1 MANIINPYRYVVSGG
16 GDSGGGGGD
25 YVAITTSDATIVDE
39 QFTYYDEYTY
49 QNETISTGFKYAIF
63 NGSGSINVTSKGT
76 SSGST
81 TVDWLIIAGGGA
93 GGNTGYISG
102 GGGAGGYREGTTTL
116 TNTGSGS
123 ITVGAG
129 GPAAVSSGVSNGNNS
144 SVTFPSIS
152 AISSTGGGGGATRN
166 GSVNDDAGDG
176 GSGGGADGGFNSA
189 GSGND
194 GGYSPS
200 EGHDGGDNYSGASY
214 RGAGGGGA
222 GEDGKNSSS
231 SGGGDGGAGKW
242 SAISGFA
249 FTQRGGGGGG
259 GVARNLIGAS
269 HPFGSGGAG
278 GGGNGAGYHTVS
290 SYNVN
295 AETGSAN
302 TGGGGGGGPNGYSG
316 TTSGNYGSTGGS
328 GVVILRWQASASN
341 YPLIALPS
349 GTSFSNDDYD
359 TDYLYAEF
367 DSSDYFHVL
376 HGGNSSGSDS
386 IEAYVIGGGGGGGEN
401 QGQTSVAGN
410 QGGGGAG
417 GYIRQTSFKNGD
429 DLKSI
434 YNVTIG
440 AGGATSADGSDSQV
454 VKQGERSIEF
464 DGSNDYLE
472 TGSTSDFNFGTG
484 DFCIEFWMNPAQ
496 VASSYELL
504 IATENSSGAR
514 WQIYQESAAISF
526 WGYNSSGTYV
536 RTATAASAVAANKWH
551 HVAVTRNSGTLT
563 IFVDGKSEAT
573 STSYSS
579 YDFSDDDGLTVGAYS
594 TGTYHYEGKMLGV
607 RVVNGSAVYTAAFNP
622 PMEKL
627 TAITNTK
634 LLINPTTSQSTWTD
648 SSASGHTLTGS
659 GWTNFSSSLDSDTP
673 LMRGFGGGS
682 GGAYNQTSTSSGNGA
697 SACGWNGG
705 SGGGGGYYFTTNYG
719 KIGHPGQG
727 FSGQGNDGG
736 KGPHN
741 TTSPYAGGGGGG
753 AGAAGDGGS
762 YYGDGDG
769 GAGHEESWMSS
780 LMSPL
785 GDYGYFAGGGGGG
798 QSSASSTTSG
808 GSGGG
813 GAGGYNSA
821 NGSDGSTNTGGGGGG
836 AGKNSGYDGGS
847 GGSGKVILRWKF
859 RN

>member
-1 MANIINPYRYVVSGG
+1 MANIINPYRYVVSSGG
-16 GDSGGGGGD
+16 GGGGGD

-93 GGNTGYISG
+93 GGNSG
-102 GGGAGGYREGTTTL
+102 WLGAGGGAGGYREGTTTL
-116 TNTGSGS
+116 TNTGSGTL
-123 ITVGAG
+123 TVGG
-129 GPAAVSSGVSNGNNS
+129 GGTASATSGYPTSAADSGNDSSIS
-144 SVTFPSIS
+144 FPSIS
-152 AISSTGGGGGATRN
+152 TITSTGGGGGGAT
-166 GSVNDDAGDG
+166 GTSGHYAGEDG
-176 GSGGGADGGFNSA
+176 GSGGGAVANTSA
-189 GSGND
+189 SSGSGTS
-194 GGYSPS
+194 GQ
-200 EGHDGGDNYSGASY
+200 GHDGGDCSSNY
-214 RGAGGGGA
+214 RAGGGGGASEA
-222 GEDGKNSSS
+222 GEDGYST
-231 SGGGDGGAGKW
+231 GGAGGAGKW
-242 SAISGFA
+242 SAISAFT

-259 GVARNLIGAS
+259 GAAGGSGVANTGGA
-269 HPFGSGGAG
+269 GGAG
-278 GGGNGAGYHTVS
+278 GGGRGESFLTSGSANRSAAGT
-290 SYNVN
+290 
-295 AETGSAN
+295 AN
-302 TGGGGGGGPNGYSG
+302 TGGGGGGGYADAAANGKA
-316 TTSGNYGSTGGS
+316 GGS

-401 QGQTSVAGN
+401 QGITSTAGN

-429 DLKSI
+429 DLKGI

-504 IATENSSGAR
+504 IATENGSGAR
-514 WQIYQESAAISF
+514 WQIYQESDAISF

-536 RTATAASAVAANKWH
+536 RTATAASAVAVNKWH

-573 STSYSS
+573 SSSYSS

-594 TGTYHYEGKMLGV
+594 AGTYHYEGKMFGV

-622 PMEKL
+622 SMEKL

-659 GWTNFSSSLDSDTP
+659 GWSDFSSSLDSDTP
-673 LMRGFGGGS
+673 SMRGFGGGR
-682 GGAYNQTSTSSGNGA
+682 GGAYNQNSTSSGNGA

-705 SGGGGGYYFTTNYG
+705 SGGGGGYHFNTGFG
-719 KIGHPGQG
+719 KIGHSGQG

-741 TTSPYAGGGGGG
+741 TSSPYAGGGGGG

-762 YYGDGDG
+762 GYGDGDG

-798 QSSASSTTSG
+798 QTSASSTTSG

-836 AGKNSGYDGGS
+836 AGKISGHDGGS